1 MSVDG
6 RAFAGLVF
14 HGAAG
19 HDFDGNPTYDGP
31 DRLRLAFDVLVEAA
45 RAGDFEA
52 TLSWYLGLSR
62 RACWSVRELHDPDRV
77 VIDLPH

>member
-1 MSVDG
+1 MPARDPERLA
-6 RAFAGLVF
+6 RAGDERVADVCGW
-14 HGAAG
+14 
-19 HDFDGNPTYDGP
+19 PYDGP
-31 DRLRLAFDVLVEAA
+31 DRLRPGFDVLVEAA